1 LKGLKRLILVE
12 GVEGVEGVED
22 GGIIKNET
30 LNPLILLFP
39 LVQLYLHSR
48 ESREWCGSSVGRAMD

>member
-1 LKGLKRLILVE
+1 LKELILVE
-12 GVEGVEGVED
+12 EVEGVED
-22 GGIIKNET
+22 GGIIKIET

-39 LVQLYLHSR
+39 LLQLYLHSR